1 VQVIERPVTCYTICI
16 VWL

>member
-1 VQVIERPVTCYTICI
+1 VQVIERPVTCYTVCI